1 MATRDFV
8 VDVATYQPTSMSA
21 YKHAGA
27 RQVIVKLTEG
37 LGYINPKAGA
47 QVKSAHDNHMY
58 LHAYHFATFGNNV
71 GRAKMEAKF
80 FVSRAKKLNI
90 SKKRYLWLD
99 WETGDGNVVINSAYS
114 NTKAILAFMK
124 VCHNAGYKVGL
135 YSGAY
140 ILRQYVDT
148 NKIIKKYGTCLWVA
162 SYATMGRIDNPDFNH
177 FPSMNGVAMWQFT
190 DNWCGLNVDGNITLK
205 ELITD
210 VAEKGQK
217 KAPSSK
223 ASHDFGTGKE
233 RKGVEKKITGTV
245 YAPVI
250 NSNPNWMIS
259 LRDSSGHATG
269 KYIRTNTHWKV
280 FAEKTIKGQKY
291 FKLGTDKQWVPAK
304 FLKVIK

>member
-1 MATRDFV
+1 MATRDFA
-8 VDVATYQPTSMSA
+8 VDVAVYNSTDMSA
-21 YKHAGA
+21 YKRAGA
-27 RQVIVKLTEG
+27 RQAIVKVTEG

-80 FVSRAKKLNI
+80 FVAEAKKLNI

-124 VCHNAGYKVGL
+124 VCHSAGYKVGL

-148 NKIIKKYGTCLWVA
+148 AKIIKKYGTCLWVA
-162 SYATMGRIDNPDFNH
+162 SYATMGRIDKPDFNC
-177 FPSMNGVAMWQFT
+177 FPSMNGVATWQFT
-190 DNWCGLNVDGNITLK
+190 DNWCGLGVDGNITLK

-210 VAEKGQK
+210 AVKVPAKKVVAKPK
-217 KAPSSK
+217 TPSICYVPILY
-223 ASHDFGTGKE
+223 G
-233 RKGVEKKITGTV
+233 
-245 YAPVI
+245 
-250 NSNPNWMIS
+250 NPNYKVR
-259 LRDSSGHATG
+259 LLDSKGHYQ
-269 KYIRTNTHWKV
+269 KYIATNTRWEVWGVKI
-280 FAEKTIKGQKY
+280 IKGMKCY
-291 FKLGTDKQWVPAK
+291 KIGTNEQWVPAK
-304 FLKVIK
+304 FAKIIK

>member
-8 VDVATYQPTSMSA
+8 VDVAVYNSTSMSA

-114 NTKAILAFMK
+114 NTKAIMAFMK

-140 ILRQYVDT
+140 ILKQYVDT
-148 NKIIKKYGTCLWVA
+148 AKIIKKYGTCLWVA
-162 SYATMGRIDNPDFNH
+162 SYTTLGRIDNPDFNH

-210 VAEKGQK
+210 VAEKAQK

-223 ASHDFGTGKE
+223 ASHDSGKE
-233 RKGVEKKITGTV
+233 HKGTEKKVTGTV
-245 YAPVI
+245 YVPVLYG
-250 NSNPNWMIS
+250 NPNYKVR
-259 LRDSSGHATG
+259 LLDSKGHYQ
-269 KYIRTNTHWKV
+269 KYINTNTSWKIW
-280 FAEKTIKGQKY
+280 AEKTIRGMKCYKI
-291 FKLGTDKQWVPAK
+291 GTEQQWIPAK
-304 FLKVIK
+304 FCK

>member
-1 MATRDFV
+1 MATRDFAA
-8 VDVATYQPTSMSA
+8 DVAVYNSTSMSA

-140 ILRQYVDT
+140 ILKQYVDT
-148 NKIIKKYGTCLWVA
+148 AKIIKKYGTCLWVA
-162 SYATMGRIDNPDFNH
+162 SYTTLGRIDNPDFNH

-210 VAEKGQK
+210 VAEKAQK

-223 ASHDFGTGKE
+223 ASHDSGKE
-233 RKGVEKKITGTV
+233 HKGTEKKVTGTV
-245 YAPVI
+245 YVPVLYG
-250 NSNPNWMIS
+250 NPNYKVR
-259 LRDSSGHATG
+259 LLDSKGHYQ
-269 KYIRTNTHWKV
+269 KYINTNTSWKIW
-280 FAEKTIKGQKY
+280 AEKTIRGMKCYKI
-291 FKLGTDKQWVPAK
+291 GTEQQWIPAK
-304 FLKVIK
+304 FCK

>member
-114 NTKAILAFMK
+114 NTKAIMAFMK

-148 NKIIKKYGTCLWVA
+148 AKIIKKYGTCLWVA
-162 SYATMGRIDNPDFNH
+162 SYTTLGRIDNPDFNH

-190 DNWCGLNVDGNITLK
+190 DNWHGLGVDGNITLK

-210 VAEKGQK
+210 VAEKAQK

-223 ASHDFGTGKE
+223 ASHDSGKE
-233 RKGVEKKITGTV
+233 HKGTEKKVTGTV
-245 YAPVI
+245 YVPVLYG
-250 NSNPNWMIS
+250 NPNYKVR
-259 LRDSSGHATG
+259 LLDSKGHYQ
-269 KYIRTNTHWKV
+269 KYINTNTSWTIW
-280 FAEKTIKGQKY
+280 AEKTIRGMKCYKI
-291 FKLGTDKQWVPAK
+291 GTEQQWIPAK
-304 FLKVIK
+304 FCK